1 MTTVDLAGRDRQI
14 VQLIARFKQ
23 ATSKQIHEL
32 LFSANASR
40 TPADVALKRL
50 TTRGYLHRIERRTVG
65 GSRGGSGLYVYALG
79 RRGFFMFFEGRYS
92 PARSVNYHA
101 LAILDSYIVLRRLEV
116 AGRLSIVGLSTEPDC
131 WVKVGGNQL
140 MPDMYSEL
148 DPGNGQR
155 WRINYEIDMA
165 TEGQRQIR
173 EKLER
178 YWRAYNEADTEVFPL
193 VLWVAVDDERA
204 KELLWIVG
212 QQPED
217 ARLLFQVTTLEK
229 LPAVFGG

>member
-1 MTTVDLAGRDRQI
+1 MTHYGPTPRSHPGATLCPGMPPGAPDQGGRGQPRAGGRSFAAVSLLLPSAGIAARPGDAPMTTVDLAGRDRQI

-65 GSRGGSGLYVYALG
+65 GARGGSGQYVYALG

-92 PARSVNYHA
+92 PARSVDYHA
-101 LAILDSYIVLRRLEV
+101 LAILDSYIVLRRLEL

-131 WVKVGGNQL
+131 W
-140 MPDMYSEL
+140 
-148 DPGNGQR
+148 
-155 WRINYEIDMA
+155 
-165 TEGQRQIR
+165 
-173 EKLER
+173 
-178 YWRAYNEADTEVFPL
+178 
-193 VLWVAVDDERA
+193 
-204 KELLWIVG
+204 
-212 QQPED
+212 
-217 ARLLFQVTTLEK
+217 
-229 LPAVFGG
+229 